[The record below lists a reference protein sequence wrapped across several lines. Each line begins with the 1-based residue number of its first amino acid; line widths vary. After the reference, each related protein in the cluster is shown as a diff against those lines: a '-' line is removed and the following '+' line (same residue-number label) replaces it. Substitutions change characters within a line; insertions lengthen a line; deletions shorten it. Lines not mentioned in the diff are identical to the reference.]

1 MDVLV
6 LVLDLFPLTN
16 GLSKETLARAV
27 HHILVFVNAH
37 LALRFDGRVA
47 VVAATA
53 SKGGQLILAS
63 DAVADS
69 VSDGRNSIG
78 MYKQFKQTDDVIAHK
93 LVQLL
98 SDSKSVPADASS
110 SCVASAL
117 SIALSYI
124 NRIKKTNTDSTIP
137 IQARILVISVSP
149 DSPHEYIPI
158 MNTIFA
164 AKKDDVI
171 IDVCRLLGSTSLFLS
186 QTAASTGG
194 VFVQVSD
201 LDNLVTVL
209 LHSFLPEPAI
219 RNTLCLP
226 GGGAVDFRASCFCHK
241 RPCEIAFV
249 CSVCLSIFCQKRDVC
264 MTCGSDLVAQQ

>member
-53 SKGGQLILAS
+53 SKGGFTFFSLYLSILTMSPLRISGAVSSKPIFFSQLILAS

-69 VSDGRNSIG
+69 VSDGRNNIG

-110 SCVASAL
+110 SCVASAM

-164 AKKDDVI
+164 AKKD
-171 IDVCRLLGSTSLFLS
+171 
-186 QTAASTGG
+186 
-194 VFVQVSD
+194 
-201 LDNLVTVL
+201 
-209 LHSFLPEPAI
+209 
-219 RNTLCLP
+219 
-226 GGGAVDFRASCFCHK
+226 
-241 RPCEIAFV
+241 
-249 CSVCLSIFCQKRDVC
+249 
-264 MTCGSDLVAQQ
+264 